1 MFPRTYGTFHLVPLV
16 DWLGPSQPLNRGASA
31 PKHPWIVEHPK
42 RLLCG
47 RGCRAP
53 VASGTVDTYAMLAL
67 FTGVQLIPSSYP
79 PTVGVRG
86 STPAVDCSPKPHRG
100 AGIASI
106 SQLLHDKIRF
116 RDATRHFGLVAR
128 FRIGTLS
135 PVAFANVCA
144 TLLFASKSTV
154 RTSGPGP
161 PEPLKEDETPSFR
174 ESTFRC
180 FAIRFQ
186 PWLYVYSAVLSCRS
200 TLHVPREGRVF
211 TPSLTRPA
219 RPLQTHRSTHA
230 RTVTRSCMYAF
241 LRKCYYCCRIS
252 LAATCMQQASMSDLQ
267 TACIPL
273 LPVRDVTVLGT

>member
-116 RDATRHFGLVAR
+116 RDATRQRSAVALRVLCCPVVPKHFAR
-128 FRIGTLS
+128 SKRRSCFHTFPYTSCTTTPDTSQHTCTHCNAFLYVRVLAQMLLLLS
-135 PVAFANVCA
+135 HKSYSRMHAAGFHVGPADSLHTTAASSRCYCSRHL
-144 TLLFASKSTV
+144 TLLV
-154 RTSGPGP
+154 QR
-161 PEPLKEDETPSFR
+161 
-174 ESTFRC
+174 
-180 FAIRFQ
+180 
-186 PWLYVYSAVLSCRS
+186 
-200 TLHVPREGRVF
+200 H
-211 TPSLTRPA
+211 
-219 RPLQTHRSTHA
+219 
-230 RTVTRSCMYAF
+230 M
-241 LRKCYYCCRIS
+241 
-252 LAATCMQQASMSDLQ
+252 QASRRNHVVS
-267 TACIPL
+267 C
-273 LPVRDVTVLGT
+273 